1 MALLEEQL
9 KVLKTTFDKYAGK
22 DADKG
27 SMSKAELADLLR
39 EEFPGMAG
47 DKKQLDAFFTGLDGD
62 KDGNVSFPEFVQFAA
77 TLLLM
82 LMSQM

>member
-1 MALLEEQL
+1 MVLIEAQL
-9 KVLKTTFDKYAGK
+9 TLLKTTFDKYAGQ

-62 KDGNVSFPEFVQFAA
+62 KDGKVSFPEFVQFAA

-82 LMSQM
+82 MTG

>member
-1 MALLEEQL
+1 MPMLEDQL
-9 KVLKTTFDKYAGK
+9 KLLKNTFDKYAGK

-62 KDGNVSFPEFVQFAA
+62 KDGKVSFPEFVQFAA

-82 LMSQM
+82 LMGSI